1 MGMPVDPSNPD
12 AATVTLSIQTTTD
25 GVAFFIHVTPRAR
38 REAVGG
44 AHGDALRVAVKEP
57 PVEGKANE
65 ACAKA
70 LAKALGLRREQV
82 RIDPEAKSRRKRV
95 HVLGKPSPLVTRL
108 EVLAAAGKLR

>member
-1 MGMPVDPSNPD
+1 MPLDKSSPD
-12 AATVTLSIQTTTD
+12 STACKLSIQTTTD

-44 AHGDALRVAVKEP
+44 AHADALRVAVKEP

-70 LAKALGLRREQV
+70 LAKALGLRRAQI
-82 RIDPEAKSRRKRV
+82 RIDPEAKSKRKRV
-95 HVLGKPSPLVTRL
+95 HILGEPSPLAAQL
-108 EVLAAAGKLR
+108 EILATAGKLR